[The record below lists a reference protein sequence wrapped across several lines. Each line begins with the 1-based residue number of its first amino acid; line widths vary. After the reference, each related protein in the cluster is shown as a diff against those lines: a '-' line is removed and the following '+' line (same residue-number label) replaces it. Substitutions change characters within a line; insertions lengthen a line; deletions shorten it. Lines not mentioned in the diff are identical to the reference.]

1 MDQVFLEVDGCV
13 INTVAA
19 VSEMLPMA
27 VLLGIDIPE
36 MSFLLLCR
44 APNAEAEH
52 SDVFVTTQAGARRVE
67 EEKHDST
74 RNEFSGVRP
83 TPAVLKQTWELG
95 TELDDAIFQGG
106 KAKANSDQNRREHRL
121 KVCLDPL

>member
-1 MDQVFLEVDGCV
+1 MDQVILEVDGCV

-19 VSEMLPMA
+19 VFEMLPMA

-36 MSFLLLCR
+36 ISSLLLRR

-52 SDVFVTTQAGARRVE
+52 SDAYVTTQAGARRVE

-106 KAKANSDQNRREHRL
+106 KQRPTHTRTGGSTD
-121 KVCLDPL
+121 